1 VTCMDTF
8 HLARKRMVET
18 QIIRRDITDQAVIRA
33 MGSIPRHLFVEE
45 ALRDRAYGDFP
56 LPIGSGQTISQ
67 PFMVALMTSSLGL
80 TGVERVLEIGTGS
93 GYQTAVL
100 AEIAERVVSVERLGI
115 LVPPARTLL
124 ERLGYHRVVIH
135 SADGTLGWK
144 DGAPYDAILVTA
156 GAPEVPRELLGQL
169 EEGGRLVIP
178 VGARQSQV
186 LKRVTRRGST
196 EITENLGGCVFVPL
210 IGKSGWSDSALT

>member
-1 VTCMDTF
+1 MDTF

-18 QIIRRDITDQAVIRA
+18 QIVRRGITDQAVIRA
-33 MGSIPRHLFVEE
+33 MGSIPRHFFVEE

-100 AEIAERVVSVERLGI
+100 AEIAERVVSVERI
-115 LVPPARTLL
+115 ADLVPPARELL

-135 SADGTLGWK
+135 AADGTMGWK
-144 DGAPYDAILVTA
+144 SGAPYDAILVTA
-156 GAPEVPRELLGQL
+156 GAPEVPRELVDQL
-169 EEGGRLVIP
+169 RQGGRLVIP
-178 VGARQSQV
+178 VGPRQRQV
-186 LKRVTRRGST
+186 LKRVTRRGDGET
-196 EITENLGGCVFVPL
+196 VENLGGCVFVPL
-210 IGKSGWSDSALT
+210 IGRSGWSEPSLT

>member
-1 VTCMDTF
+1 MDTF

-18 QIIRRDITDQAVIRA
+18 QIIGRDITDQAVIRA

-100 AEIAERVVSVERLGI
+100 AEIAGRVVSVERLGS
-115 LVPPARTLL
+115 LVPQARALL

-144 DGAPYDAILVTA
+144 EGAPYDAILVTA
-156 GAPEVPRELLGQL
+156 GAPEVPRELVGQL

-178 VGARQSQV
+178 VGPRQRQV
-186 LKRVTRRGST
+186 LKRVTRRGNT
-196 EITENLGGCVFVPL
+196 ESVENLGGCVFVPL

>member
-1 VTCMDTF
+1 
-8 HLARKRMVET
+8 MVET
-18 QIIRRDITDQAVIRA
+18 QIIRRGITDQSVIRA
-33 MGSIPRHLFVEE
+33 MGSIPRHFFVEE

-100 AEIAERVVSVERLGI
+100 AEITERVVSVERIAG
-115 LVPPARTLL
+115 LVPPARELL

-135 SADGTLGWK
+135 ASDGTLGWK
-144 DGAPYDAILVTA
+144 AGAPYDAVLVTA
-156 GAPEVPRELLGQL
+156 GAPEVPRELVAQL
-169 EEGGRLVIP
+169 REGGRLVIP
-178 VGARQSQV
+178 VGPRQKQV
-186 LKRVTRRGST
+186 LKRVTRRGDGET
-196 EITENLGGCVFVPL
+196 VEDLGECVFVPL
-210 IGKSGWSDSALT
+210 IGRSGWSEASLT